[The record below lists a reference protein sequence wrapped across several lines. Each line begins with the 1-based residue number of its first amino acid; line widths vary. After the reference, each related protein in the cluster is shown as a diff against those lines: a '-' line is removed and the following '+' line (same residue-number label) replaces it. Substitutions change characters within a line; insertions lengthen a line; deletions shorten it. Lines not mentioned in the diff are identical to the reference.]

1 LTEERETIHVALAIH
16 DPNGGYSRH
25 SGVVMVS
32 IFERTASPVCVH
44 ILHDETMTEVN
55 RSFLTE
61 VADASAQRIE
71 FHDISRAVERIG
83 SDAIRLAKERL
94 SAGALFCLLIPEVI
108 TTERVIY
115 LDSDIVVNMDIR
127 QLWDIPLGEKSV
139 AGALDRGNLM
149 SYGRFSSFAL
159 ESALMGFDRGA
170 YINGGVL
177 LLNIAQIRERYD
189 LIPQSME
196 WYGRHSHRTRHVNQ
210 DLINSCFRGDI
221 KVIDSKFNNCHPHDK
236 DVSDAILHAVG
247 PRKPWNGPKFKA
259 LDRFYW
265 KTFLKTPWGKLEPDQ
280 VADLLFDV
288 LERSPMTHAHTAQ
301 CYKKIFWRI
310 YKDVVNNEMTKII
323 SILCKE
329 LKYSLTNT
337 GGRSN
342 A

>member
-1 LTEERETIHVALAIH
+1 MTKERETIHVALAIH

-44 ILHDETMTEVN
+44 ILHDETMTEKN
-55 RSFLTE
+55 MSRLTE
-61 VADASAQRIE
+61 VAEAAAQRIE
-71 FHDISRAVERIG
+71 FHDVSQVIERIG
-83 SDAIRLAKERL
+83 SDAVRLAKERL
-94 SAGALFCLLIPEVI
+94 SVGALFRLLIPDVLALDK
-108 TTERVIY
+108 VIY

-127 QLWDIPLGEKSV
+127 QLWDIPLGENSV
-139 AGALDRGNLM
+139 AGALDRGDLM
-149 SYGRFSSFAL
+149 PYGRFSSVAL
-159 ESALMGFDRGA
+159 EFSLFGCDRRT
-170 YINGGVL
+170 YINAGVL
-177 LLNIAQIRERYD
+177 LLNITRIRERYD

-196 WYGRHSHRTRHVNQ
+196 WYGRHAHRGRHVDQ

-221 KVIDSKFNNCHPHDK
+221 KVIESKFNNCHHHDG

-259 LDRFYW
+259 LDRLYW
-265 KTFLKTPWGKLEPDQ
+265 KTFLKTPWGRLEPDQ

-288 LERSPMTHAHTAQ
+288 FERSPLTHAHTQQ
-301 CYKKIFWRI
+301 CYKKIFSRI
-310 YKDVVNNEMTKII
+310 YKDIVHNEMTKTIL
-323 SILCKE
+323 ILCKE